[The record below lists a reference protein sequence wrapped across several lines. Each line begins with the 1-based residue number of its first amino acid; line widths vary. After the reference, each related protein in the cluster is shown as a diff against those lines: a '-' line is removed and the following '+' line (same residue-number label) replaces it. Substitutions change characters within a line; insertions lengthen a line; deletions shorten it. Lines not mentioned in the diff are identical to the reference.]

1 MLIQEQSIKSLD
13 LSELDFDNEKKEME
27 DDIAEEDTPRV
38 KEDIGEFEDKNIL
51 AKKINLVQNAQKL
64 SSPRVEE
71 EKDFDKF
78 LDIMEVF

>member
-13 LSELDFDNEKKEME
+13 LSELDFDNEKKELE

>member
-13 LSELDFDNEKKEME
+13 LSELDFDNEKKELE

-38 KEDIGEFEDKNIL
+38 KEDIGESEDKNIL